1 MKLVTKVYKII
12 VFKIKKK
19 INLDKKKINLNN
31 LNNIFNHFGTD
42 KGSKVSNPYT
52 KNINKD
58 YLGHGFSKY
67 YEKHFKNLKGKKINV
82 LEIGVW
88 KGASTASF
96 YYYLSKANF
105 YAIDRNFKFNYYSKR
120 IKFIYCDTSSS
131 KDLVKLKEYLQKNK
145 IISFDI
151 IIDDGSHILSN
162 ILKNFI
168 FFFNLLKS
176 GGIYVIEDYK
186 HPNYFFYLNDLK
198 KHFYVDKI
206 LYFLKKKIIF
216 KSSVIT
222 KTQIKYLIL
231 NIKKIFTHKGIYKI
245 KNKNIS
251 DIAFIYKN

>member
-1 MKLVTKVYKII
+1 MKLLTKVYKII
-12 VFKIKKK
+12 AFKLKKK

-96 YYYLSKANF
+96 FYYLSKANF

-120 IKFIYCDTSSS
+120 IKFIYCDTSSH
-131 KDLVKLKEYLQKNK
+131 KDLVKLKEYFQKNK
-145 IISFDI
+145 LISFDI
-151 IIDDGSHILSN
+151 IIDDGGHQMNQQI
-162 ILKNFI
+162 
-168 FFFNLLKS
+168 KS
-176 GGIYVIEDYK
+176 FE
-186 HPNYFFYLNDLK
+186 
-198 KHFYVDKI
+198 I
-206 LYFLKKKIIF
+206 LYDKVKNNGVYLRLQHFEVLNTEIRSLLF
-216 KSSVIT
+216 KHSYGYDLAIVDFGKLQAISKEATINLRTPIEGLTSSA
-222 KTQIKYLIL
+222 
-231 NIKKIFTHKGIYKI
+231 
-245 KNKNIS
+245 NKMPNFDSLSI
-251 DIAFIYKN
+251 